1 MPPPPL
7 PLFTLIRAADH
18 AHAQNYNHDHDH
30 DHDHD
35 HVCQWVLGMIENP
48 RSVVEGLTAHIEAQ
62 KGASA
67 VTGFLDALRA
77 EDGSLPKGLKVWL
90 GVSVGLTV
98 KAWA

>member
-7 PLFTLIRAADH
+7 PLITLIRAADH
-18 AHAQNYNHDHDH
+18 AHSQNYNHGHDH

-48 RSVVEGLTAHIEAQ
+48 GSVVAGLTAHIEAQ

-90 GVSVGLTV
+90 GVSVGLRV